1 MNWFKNWF
9 DSPYYHLL
17 YKHRDQIEANYFL
30 DNLIQKLKPDPQS
43 FFLDLGCGNGRHAK
57 YLNKHGFK
65 VDGVDL
71 SKESLKKAIKHQN
84 ENLCFYHRDMREY
97 IEKNKYDFII
107 NLFTSFG
114 YFENEQDNF
123 KIFQNISQSLKSHG
137 YIIIDFFNS
146 KKIVKNLVAKE
157 TKIINDIVFNITKSH
172 DNKFVYKEIVIHD
185 RENKY
190 TFTEK
195 VRLFKKKDFIFLTK
209 GLNLQLTETYGDY
222 KLNYFNPIKS
232 DRLILIFKKTT

>member
-1 MNWFKNWF
+1 M
-9 DSPYYHLL
+9 
-17 YKHRDQIEANYFL
+17 RDFSGCCQVTGLTEGKRNETKTKENDLIE
-30 DNLIQKLKPDPQS
+30 
-43 FFLDLGCGNGRHAK
+43 
-57 YLNKHGFK
+57 
-65 VDGVDL
+65 
-71 SKESLKKAIKHQN
+71 
-84 ENLCFYHRDMREY
+84 
-97 IEKNKYDFII
+97 
-107 NLFTSFG
+107 
-114 YFENEQDNF
+114 
-123 KIFQNISQSLKSHG
+123 
-137 YIIIDFFNS
+137 
-146 KKIVKNLVAKE
+146 KE

-209 GLNLQLTETYGDY
+209 GLNLKLTETYGDY